1 MTKFTDE
8 IEYAYQH
15 FMTLVE
21 GTHPRTLSKDHF
33 EHVAGILAN
42 AVERAVE
49 AKYNSGERAPWTEDA
64 DTKDVNALG
73 KALEAQ
79 RQQSVRHGSDS
90 GHALRSIGQ
99 NALGKFVV
107 LSNVHS
113 DGSVSGPSWVGIAGI
128 TPTIR
133 GV

>member
-1 MTKFTDE
+1 MTKFTAE

-49 AKYNSGERAPWTEDA
+49 AKYNPGERTPRTKDT
-64 DTKDVNALG
+64 DTKHVNQLEE
-73 KALEAQ
+73 ALEAQ
-79 RQQSVRHGSDS
+79 RQQSIRYG
-90 GHALRSIGQ
+90 GGAGILGI
-99 NALGKFVV
+99 GKFVV
-107 LSNVHS
+107 LSTVHEK
-113 DGSVSGPSWVGIAGI
+113 GNVSGTSWVNLSGI
-128 TPTIR
+128 TPTIG

>member
-1 MTKFTDE
+1 MTKFAAE

-49 AKYNSGERAPWTEDA
+49 AKYNSGDRTPWTK
-64 DTKDVNALG
+64 DTEAKYMNALNAV
-73 KALEAQ
+73 KADLGMQYA
-79 RQQSVRHGSDS
+79 RGTGLFGGGGGS
-90 GHALRSIGQ
+90 
-99 NALGKFVV
+99 
-107 LSNVHS
+107 
-113 DGSVSGPSWVGIAGI
+113 SGPMY
-128 TPTIR
+128 TIVR
-133 GV
+133 GSFGGLNVSSTTEATLNGT

>member
-1 MTKFTDE
+1 MTKFTAE

-49 AKYNSGERAPWTEDA
+49 AKYSPVKPMPDDPPSPAMVARTG
-64 DTKDVNALG
+64 
-73 KALEAQ
+73 
-79 RQQSVRHGSDS
+79 VR
-90 GHALRSIGQ
+90 RIVMQ
-99 NALGKFVV
+99 TWK
-107 LSNVHS
+107 S
-113 DGSVSGPSWVGIAGI
+113 DGIGGVWIDTPAVS
-128 TPTIR
+128 PT
-133 GV
+133 

>member
-1 MTKFTDE
+1 MTKFTAE

-49 AKYNSGERAPWTEDA
+49 AKYNSGERTPWTKDA
-64 DTKDVNALG
+64 EAKYVSAPD
-73 KALEAQ
+73 EAQ